1 MIVPNQRE
9 NIVTE
14 YAFSLKHSHFNKFSH
29 PKKWCWRPSKYTG
42 NFSNCF
48 IVLYKHLWTLKLKR
62 QISHAYM
69 WSLVS
74 QFFYIFMS
82 FESWSLDQCF
92 LLFHFLILKVWQNWL
107 FFVPKFAIGLEIK
120 IVCHLNLFQHKS
132 YRIFIV
138 LAYQGKNI
146 VFTFIIEYTSLR
158 DFGPY
163 VIGLFLYEDL

>member
-1 MIVPNQRE
+1 MVVPNQRE

-14 YAFSLKHSHFNKFSH
+14 YAFFFKHSHFDKFSH

-92 LLFHFLILKVWQNWL
+92 LLFHFLILKFGKIGRSLYPNLQLVW
-107 FFVPKFAIGLEIK
+107 KS
-120 IVCHLNLFQHKS
+120 KS
-132 YRIFIV
+132 YTTWICFNIKV
-138 LAYQGKNI
+138 I
-146 VFTFIIEYTSLR
+146 VFLLSL
-158 DFGPY
+158 PW
-163 VIGLFLYEDL
+163 